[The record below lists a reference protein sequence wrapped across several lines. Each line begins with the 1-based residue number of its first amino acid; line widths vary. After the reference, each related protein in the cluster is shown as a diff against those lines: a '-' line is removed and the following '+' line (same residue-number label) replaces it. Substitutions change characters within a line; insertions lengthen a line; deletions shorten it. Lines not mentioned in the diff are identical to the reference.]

1 MGKVKVDGGT
11 HDQMKKIME
20 VLHGPQE
27 TSKTIYLG
35 QKILH
40 FDVPEG
46 LIEEINTLYEKKF
59 STLESFNKNLAGKI
73 SREHRVDKEL
83 PESIKRYFE
92 DRFNDYLMA
101 VKIMRF
107 AHPASAWINEM
118 VEHEYNPLHLHT
130 GKTEIGISSVLC
142 LKKPDD
148 YGVEIARKDDP
159 VYNTNGRLELVGN
172 GGGMFGYN
180 QHKVD
185 LEVGDQYVFPYDI
198 KHGVYPF
205 TGNGVRRTLSYNC
218 DMKR

>member
-1 MGKVKVDGGT
+1 MN
-11 HDQMKKIME
+11 
-20 VLHGPQE
+20 
-27 TSKTIYLG
+27 TIHLG

-46 LIEEINTLYEKKF
+46 LVEEINSVNRDKF
-59 STLESFNKNLAGKI
+59 SKLERYNGNLAGKI
-73 SREHRVDKEL
+73 VKEYRVDEAL

-92 DRFNDYLMA
+92 DRFNDYLME
-101 VKIMRF
+101 VKVMRF
-107 AHPASAWINEM
+107 AYPASAWINEM
-118 VEHEYNPLHLHT
+118 VEHEYNPMHYHI
-130 GKTEIGISSVLC
+130 GKTEIGLSSVLC

-148 YGVEIARKDDP
+148 YGVEIAREDDP
-159 VYNTNGRLELVGN
+159 ANGRLELVGN

-185 LEVGDQYVFPYDI
+185 LKVGDLYVYPYDI

-205 TGNGVRRTLSYNC
+205 TGKGVRRTLSYNC

>member
-1 MGKVKVDGGT
+1 MN
-11 HDQMKKIME
+11 
-20 VLHGPQE
+20 
-27 TSKTIYLG
+27 TIHLG

-40 FDVPEG
+40 FEVSKE
-46 LIEEINTLYEKKF
+46 LVEEINGVYEEKF
-59 STLESFNKNLAGKI
+59 SELESYNSNLAGKI
-73 SREHRVDKEL
+73 KKEHRVDGAL

-92 DRFNDYLMA
+92 DRFNDYLME
-101 VKIMRF
+101 VKVMRF

-118 VEHEYNPLHLHT
+118 IEHEYNPMHHHI
-130 GKTEIGISSVLC
+130 GKTEIGLTSVLC

-148 YGVEIARKDDP
+148 YGIELAREDDP
-159 VYNTNGRLELVGN
+159 ANGRLELIGN

-185 LEVGDQYVFPYDI
+185 LEVGDLYIFPYDI

-205 TGNGVRRTLSYNC
+205 TGNGIRRTLSYNC

>member
-1 MGKVKVDGGT
+1 MVD
-11 HDQMKKIME
+11 E
-20 VLHGPQE
+20 
-27 TSKTIYLG
+27 SKTIHLG

-40 FDVPEG
+40 FEVSKE
-46 LIEEINTLYEKKF
+46 LVEEINGVYEEKF
-59 STLESFNKNLAGKI
+59 SELESYNSNLAGKI
-73 SREHRVDKEL
+73 KKEHRVDGAL

-92 DRFNDYLMA
+92 DRFNDYLME
-101 VKIMRF
+101 VKVMRF

-118 VEHEYNPLHLHT
+118 IEHEYNPMHHHI
-130 GKTEIGISSVLC
+130 GKTEIGLTSVLC

-148 YGVEIARKDDP
+148 YGIELAREDDP
-159 VYNTNGRLELVGN
+159 ANGRLELIGN

-185 LEVGDQYVFPYDI
+185 LEVGDLYIFPYDI

-205 TGNGVRRTLSYNC
+205 TGNGIRRTLSYNC

>member
-1 MGKVKVDGGT
+1 
-11 HDQMKKIME
+11 ME
-20 VLHGPQE
+20 
-27 TSKTIYLG
+27 TIHLG

-46 LIEEINTLYEKKF
+46 LIEEINVLYESCSSYLK
-59 STLESFNKNLAGKI
+59 SYNGNLAGKI
-73 SREHRVDKEL
+73 IKEHRVDEEL

-92 DRFNDYLMA
+92 ERFNDYLME
-101 VKIMRF
+101 VKVMRF
-107 AHPASAWINEM
+107 AHPSSAWINEM
-118 VEHEYNPLHLHT
+118 VEHEYNPFHHHT
-130 GKTEIGISSVLC
+130 GKTEIGLTSVLC
-142 LKKPDD
+142 LKKPSG
-148 YGVEIARKDDP
+148 YGVEIAREDDP
-159 VYNTNGRLELVGN
+159 ANGRLELVGN

-185 LEVGDQYVFPYDI
+185 LQVGDLYVFPYDI

>member
-1 MGKVKVDGGT
+1 MN
-11 HDQMKKIME
+11 
-20 VLHGPQE
+20 
-27 TSKTIYLG
+27 TIHLG

-46 LIEEINTLYEKKF
+46 LVEEINSVYRDKF
-59 STLESFNKNLAGKI
+59 SKLERYNGNLAGKI
-73 SREHRVDKEL
+73 VKEYRVDEAL

-92 DRFNDYLMA
+92 DRFNDYLMEGK
-101 VKIMRF
+101 VMRF
-107 AHPASAWINEM
+107 AYPASAWINEM
-118 VEHEYNPLHLHT
+118 VEHEYNPMHYHI
-130 GKTEIGISSVLC
+130 GKTEIGLSSVLC

-148 YGVEIARKDDP
+148 YGVEIAREDDP
-159 VYNTNGRLELVGN
+159 ANGRLELVGN

-185 LEVGDQYVFPYDI
+185 LKVGDLYVFPYDI

-205 TGNGVRRTLSYNC
+205 TGKGVRRTLSYNC

>member
-1 MGKVKVDGGT
+1 
-11 HDQMKKIME
+11 ME
-20 VLHGPQE
+20 
-27 TSKTIYLG
+27 TIHLG

-46 LIEEINTLYEKKF
+46 LIEEINVLYESCSSYLK
-59 STLESFNKNLAGKI
+59 SYNGNLAGKI
-73 SREHRVDKEL
+73 IKEHRVDEEL

-92 DRFNDYLMA
+92 ERFNDYLME
-101 VKIMRF
+101 VKVMRF
-107 AHPASAWINEM
+107 AHPSSAWINEM
-118 VEHEYNPLHLHT
+118 VEHEYNPFHHHT
-130 GKTEIGISSVLC
+130 GKTEIGLSSVLC
-142 LKKPDD
+142 LKKPSG
-148 YGVEIARKDDP
+148 YGMEIAREDDP
-159 VYNTNGRLELVGN
+159 ANGRLELVGN

-185 LEVGDQYVFPYDI
+185 LQVGDLYVFPYDI

>member
-1 MGKVKVDGGT
+1 M
-11 HDQMKKIME
+11 
-20 VLHGPQE
+20 
-27 TSKTIYLG
+27 SKTIHLG

-40 FDVPEG
+40 FEVPEG
-46 LIEEINTLYEKKF
+46 LVEEINTLYEKKF
-59 STLESFNKNLAGKI
+59 TSLERYNNNLAGKI
-73 SREHRVDKEL
+73 VKEHRVDKEL

-92 DRFNDYLMA
+92 DRFNDYLME
-101 VKIMRF
+101 VKVMRF

-118 VEHEYNPLHLHT
+118 IEHEYNPMHHHI
-130 GKTEIGISSVLC
+130 GKTEIGLTSVLC
-142 LKKPDD
+142 LKKPSD
-148 YGVEIARKDDP
+148 YGVEVARKDDP
-159 VYNTNGRLELVGN
+159 ANGRLELVGN

-185 LEVGDQYVFPYDI
+185 LQVGDLYIFPYDI

>member
-1 MGKVKVDGGT
+1 M
-11 HDQMKKIME
+11 
-20 VLHGPQE
+20 P
-27 TSKTIYLG
+27 SFKTIHLG
-35 QKILH
+35 QIILH

-46 LIEEINTLYEKKF
+46 LIEEINTLYKDKF
-59 STLESFNKNLAGKI
+59 FKLESYNSNLAGKI
-73 SREHRVDKEL
+73 VREHRVDKVL
-83 PESIKRYFE
+83 PESVKGYFE

-101 VKIMRF
+101 VKIARF

-118 VEHEYNPLHLHT
+118 VEHEYNPMHLHM
-130 GKTEIGISSVLC
+130 GKTEMGLTSVLC

-159 VYNTNGRLELVGN
+159 VYDTNGRLELVGN
-172 GGGMFGYN
+172 GGGMFSYN

-185 LEVGDQYVFPYDI
+185 LKVGDLYVFPYDM